1 MKKWFGRR
9 FKKNIL
15 VLGSDGMLG
24 HDVYEHFKALSE
36 QAGSEIGE
44 VTGLDVKDGIKVDE
58 DIFSGD
64 SSLGAFFRRSI
75 WYDFCINCVAY
86 TNTAAAEKQDEG
98 YYDSYRLNAL
108 APKYIARA
116 CAERDTKLIHVS
128 TDYVFSQHSLHG
140 AAVGNST
147 YGTYDEQFPCNMY
160 GLHKLLGE
168 QFVKDE
174 MQDNYAILR
183 TSWLYGAHNH
193 KSFIHKFVRNVVKAL
208 NEGKTEIEMT
218 SNEVSIP
225 TCTST
230 VIDCMTK
237 LVCDKW
243 VSGTMHAVPF
253 LLEEEQVSRCDFA
266 QAILLCLQ
274 LFTNGC
280 DFTKVTLVHV
290 ERNLLQP
297 TWSPMHSCFSMQLPY
312 WRDALTEFMKKNG
325 QEIVDWA
332 IKQCNTVG

>member
-1 MKKWFGRR
+1 
-9 FKKNIL
+9 
-15 VLGSDGMLG
+15 
-24 HDVYEHFKALSE
+24 
-36 QAGSEIGE
+36 
-44 VTGLDVKDGIKVDE
+44 
-58 DIFSGD
+58 
-64 SSLGAFFRRSI
+64 
-75 WYDFCINCVAY
+75 
-86 TNTAAAEKQDEG
+86 
-98 YYDSYRLNAL
+98 
-108 APKYIARA
+108 
-116 CAERDTKLIHVS
+116 
-128 TDYVFSQHSLHG
+128 
-140 AAVGNST
+140 
-147 YGTYDEQFPCNMY
+147 
-160 GLHKLLGE
+160 
-168 QFVKDE
+168 

-225 TCTST
+225 ACTST

-253 LLEEEQVSRCDFA
+253 LLEEEQVSRCVFA

-297 TWSPMHSCFSMQLPY
+297 TWSPMYSCSSMQLPY

-332 IKQCNTVG
+332 IKQCNTAG